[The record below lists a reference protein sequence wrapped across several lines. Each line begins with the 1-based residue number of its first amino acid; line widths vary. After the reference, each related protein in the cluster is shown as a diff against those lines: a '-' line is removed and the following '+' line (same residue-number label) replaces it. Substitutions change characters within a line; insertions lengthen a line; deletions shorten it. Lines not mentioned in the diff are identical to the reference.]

1 MNQVYFDDLGAFD
14 DWGIYLSSFSIG
26 DAPVKE
32 NFIDIPSGD
41 GALDLTE
48 ALRGEVSYGNRP
60 FEARF
65 TIKPPRSAWP
75 SLLDEIRAFL
85 NGRKRKIRVKDVPGY
100 YLIGRCSTSFEI
112 DGVLGIL
119 KVSAT
124 CEPWKYK
131 NSPTVHNLTI
141 GASGV
146 LDVNLTNSRKR
157 VIPTITNS
165 AEINI
170 KFGSISRT
178 VSAGTHRLTNIILT
192 EGDNQMT
199 ISGASGTTVNIEY
212 QEGAL

>member
-1 MNQVYFDDLGAFD
+1 MNQVTFDDKASFD
-14 DWGIYLSSFSIG
+14 DWGIYLSSFYIG

-32 NFIDIPSGD
+32 NYVDIPSGD

-48 ALRGEVSYGNRP
+48 ALTGEVSYGNRS
-60 FEARF
+60 FEAVF

-85 NGRKRKIRVKDVPGY
+85 NGRKRKIKVKDVPGY
-100 YLIGRCSTSFEI
+100 YLIGRCATSFEI

-119 KVSAT
+119 TVTAT

-131 NSPTVHNLTI
+131 DSPTVHNLTI
-141 GASGV
+141 GASGTV
-146 LDVNLTNSRKR
+146 DVDLVNSRKR

-165 AEINI
+165 AEISI
-170 KFGSISRT
+170 KFGSVSRT
-178 VSAGTHRLTNIILT
+178 VSAGKRRFTNIILT
-192 EGDNQMT
+192 EGNNKMT
-199 ISGASGTTVNIEY
+199 IIGAEGTTVKIDY